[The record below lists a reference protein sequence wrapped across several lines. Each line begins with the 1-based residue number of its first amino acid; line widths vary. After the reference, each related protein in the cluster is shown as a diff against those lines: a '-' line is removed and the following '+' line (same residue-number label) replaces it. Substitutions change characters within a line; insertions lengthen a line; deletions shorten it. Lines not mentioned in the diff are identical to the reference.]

1 MPRRRIQ
8 TQQSDPVTNDHCEG
22 IALLILDAPGG
33 EVDSFIMNR
42 LTDTLFVVIPVALLI
57 IGLVVVLWLL
67 FRRTRIGI
75 AVYAIGAD
83 PVASRLIGLDVRWTK
98 LIVFTLAGIADAVPG

>member
-1 MPRRRIQ
+1 MVAFLGL
-8 TQQSDPVTNDHCEG
+8 QSLASTLGTMIVCEG

-42 LTDTLFVVIPVALLI
+42 LTDTVFVVIPVALLI

-67 FRRTRIGI
+67 FRPTRIGI
-75 AVYAIGAD
+75 TVYAFLPIPA
-83 PVASRLIGLDVRWTK
+83 PYRLIGLVFRLTK
-98 LIVFTLAGIADAVPG
+98 LS